1 MPTEKVDLT
10 SAIRLFVEKLMKPL
24 ETRVEA
30 LEQLVKAQQAVIDKL
45 NAQYRKPWSSSA
57 GR

>member
-45 NAQYRKPWSSSA
+45 NGQYRKPWSSSA
-57 GR
+57 GQ